1 MKYNEK
7 RVPHYSLKLIKEL
20 IKQRKYFIRKIAI
33 DNAICDFGINCKE
46 LLEYVLQIEENY
58 FYKSMTSQY
67 DNKLWQDVY
76 HVPIEQDIAYVKLQI
91 VSDESVVIQF
101 KRK

>member
-7 RVPHYSLKLIKEL
+7 KTPQYSLELIKEL
-20 IKQRKYFIRKIAI
+20 IQQRKYQICKIAVENAMCDFDLIPKEILKYILQI
-33 DNAICDFGINCKE
+33 DNSH
-46 LLEYVLQIEENY
+46 

-76 HVPIEQDIAYVKLQI
+76 HIPIGKDMAYVKLQI
-91 VSDESVVIQF
+91 VSEESVVIQF

>member
-7 RVPHYSLKLIKEL
+7 KIPQYSLELIKEL
-20 IKQRKYFIRKIAI
+20 IQQRKYQIRKIAI
-33 DNAICDFGINCKE
+33 ENAMCDFDLNPKE
-46 LLEYVLQIEENY
+46 LLKYVFKIENAH

-76 HVPIEQDIAYVKLQI
+76 HIPIGKDTAYVKLQI
-91 VSDESVVIQF
+91 ASDESVVIQF

>member
-7 RVPHYSLKLIKEL
+7 KTPQYDLTYIKTLI
-20 IKQRKYFIRKIAI
+20 RKRKFQIRKIAI
-33 DNAICDFGINCKE
+33 ENAMCDFDLSPKD
-46 LLEYVLQIEENY
+46 LLDYVLKIESSY

-67 DNKLWQDVY
+67 DNKIWQDVY
-76 HVPIEQDIAYVKLQI
+76 HIPIGKDTAYVKLQI
-91 VSDESVVIQF
+91 ASDESVIIQF